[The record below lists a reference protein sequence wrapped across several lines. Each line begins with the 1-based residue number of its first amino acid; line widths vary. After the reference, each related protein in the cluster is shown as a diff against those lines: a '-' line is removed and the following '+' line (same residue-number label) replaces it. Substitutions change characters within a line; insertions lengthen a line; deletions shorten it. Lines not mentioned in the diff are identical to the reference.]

1 MDFKLLVE
9 QALNEH
15 GDIYTVEELRSGYS
29 VWEVSGRRMK
39 EIQRFLKKNGYYKL
53 GIRGLVPDIEP
64 RNEIEQKA
72 KEIFA
77 NQSKTDFY
85 KIQSKLHRWVNSNLS
100 NERVKEIEEEYRKKG
115 LRGPIIV
122 SVKIPNY
129 GLLVIPHKKSETS
142 QEYEQR
148 QELMDKLVTDLREL
162 RISTHFIFGLHF
174 IKDMDELGIT
184 QFKVYKEYDLDKET
198 EQAWGDVAS
207 EL

>member
-39 EIQRFLKKNGYYKL
+39 EIQRYLKRNGYYKL
-53 GIRGLVPDIEP
+53 GIRGLVADIEP

-77 NQSKTDFY
+77 NQSKTDFFE
-85 KIQSKLHRWVNSNLS
+85 IQSKLHRWVNSNLS
-100 NERVKEIEEEYRKKG
+100 NERVEEIEEEYRKKG

-122 SVKIPNY
+122 SVKILNY

-162 RISTHFIFGLHF
+162 RISTHFMFGLHF

>member
-9 QALNEH
+9 ETLNEH
-15 GDIYTVEELRSGYS
+15 GDIYTVEELRGGYS

-72 KEIFA
+72 KELFA

-85 KIQSKLHRWVNSNLS
+85 EIQSKVHRWVNSNLS
-100 NERVKEIEEEYRKKG
+100 NERIKEIEEEYRKKG
-115 LRGPIIV
+115 LRGPILV
-122 SVKIPNY
+122 SVIVPNY
-129 GLLVIPHKKSETS
+129 GLLVIPFKKSETS

-148 QELMDKLVTDLREL
+148 QELMDKLVTDLRDL
-162 RISTHFIFGLHF
+162 RISTHFLHGLHF

>member
-9 QALNEH
+9 ETLNEH
-15 GDIYTVEELRSGYS
+15 GDIYTVDELRSNYS
-29 VWEVSGRRMK
+29 IWKVSSRRMK
-39 EIQRFLKKNGYYKL
+39 EIQHTLKKYGYYKL
-53 GIRGLVPDIEP
+53 GIRGLVADVEP

-77 NQSKTDFY
+77 NQSKNDFY
-85 KIQSKLHRWVNSNLS
+85 EIQSRVHRWVNSNLS
-100 NERVKEIEEEYRKKG
+100 NERVKEIEEEYEKKG
-115 LRGPIIV
+115 LRGPILV

-129 GLLVIPHKKSETS
+129 GLIVIPHKKSETS

-148 QELMDKLVTDLREL
+148 QEVMDRLVTKLRNM
-162 RISTHFIFGLHF
+162 RISTQFLFGLHF
-174 IKDMDELGIT
+174 IQDMDELGIT